1 MDAKQQTKPSISVIT
16 ATYNAAEHL
25 PKLIKSLQQQTDQ
38 DFEWVIAD
46 GGSTDG
52 TLELIEQIT
61 DLNIKLTSQ
70 ADFGIYDAL
79 NRGIKQCTGDYYI
92 VAGADDYFY
101 SNAMIDFR
109 QAIVSNPNATPDM
122 VAANIQINEE
132 VIEPLN
138 KAPWLYGMRSYVVN
152 HSVGTLFK
160 KSLHVQFGYYSN
172 RLPIAADNL
181 FILKVL
187 QDKSVRLKQIP
198 HVVGCF
204 ATDGLSGT
212 DIVGSLT
219 ENFRTQLMLGS
230 NKYLQLAILILRL
243 LKNSTRL

>member
-46 GGSTDG
+46 GGSTDD
-52 TLELIEQIT
+52 TLELIQQIT

-101 SNAMIDFR
+101 SNAMTDFR

-138 KAPWLYGMRSYVVN
+138 KAPWLYGMRSYVAS
-152 HSVGTLFK
+152 HSIGTLFK
-160 KSLHVQFGYYSN
+160 KSLHGRFGYYSS
-172 RLPIAADNL
+172 RLPITADNL
-181 FILKVL
+181 FILKAL
-187 QDKSVRLKQIP
+187 QDKTVQLKQIP
-198 HVVGCF
+198 NVVGYF
-204 ATDGLSGT
+204 ATGGLSGS